1 MTQTRDGVP
10 LWVYYERKTPIV
22 DLVDIE
28 EDNIYFMLERGML
41 CEPVFI
47 LEKDISKN
55 RITVQTLQERR
66 KKEIDLYKFQK
77 GVVKFYENEID
88 P

>member
-1 MTQTRDGVP
+1 MTQTRDGIP
-10 LWVYYERKTPIV
+10 LWVYYERKTPII
-22 DLVDIE
+22 DLDKVQ
-28 EDNIYFMLERGML
+28 EDNLYFMLERGMP